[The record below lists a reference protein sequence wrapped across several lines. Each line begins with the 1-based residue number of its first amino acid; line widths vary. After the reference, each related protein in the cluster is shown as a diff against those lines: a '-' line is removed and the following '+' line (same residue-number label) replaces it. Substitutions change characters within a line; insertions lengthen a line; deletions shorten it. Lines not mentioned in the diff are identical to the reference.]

1 MSANPNLTPGKTHEF
16 RLMINGRLT
25 PGASS
30 LDVINPA
37 TGQLLT
43 TCARA
48 DKAQLDEAVAAAK
61 TAFASWSATPLE
73 QRRQALLKIADALTA
88 RIPEFARLLTEEQ
101 GKPLAHAMGEL
112 GGSVAMIRAF
122 AAMDL
127 PVKILRETESERIVH
142 SPHD

>member
-25 PGASS
+25 QGASS

-61 TAFASWSATPLE
+61 RWRSATFKYL
-73 QRRQALLKIADALTA
+73 
-88 RIPEFARLLTEEQ
+88 
-101 GKPLAHAMGEL
+101 
-112 GGSVAMIRAF
+112 RAP
-122 AAMDL
+122 AA
-127 PVKILRETESERIVH
+127 V
-142 SPHD
+142 